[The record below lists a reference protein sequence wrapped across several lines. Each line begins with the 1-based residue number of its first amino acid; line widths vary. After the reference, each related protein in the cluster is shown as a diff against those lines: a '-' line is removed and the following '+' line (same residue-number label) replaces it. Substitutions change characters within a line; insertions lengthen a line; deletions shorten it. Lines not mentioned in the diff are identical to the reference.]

1 MSIQIESL
9 FSVKGVVAVIT
20 GGGTGIGLM
29 MTKALALNGASK
41 VYIIGRRL
49 EKLEAAAK
57 ESPHNNII
65 PVQGDVTDKDSL
77 QSIAE
82 RIRKETGYI
91 NLLICNSGISGPQA
105 GVNMP
110 KETSAKELAKM
121 VLDTPMAEFNNVF
134 AVNVT
139 GVLYNAMAF
148 LELLEEGN
156 KPDKCL
162 AGVKSQVLVT
172 GSIAAY
178 NRLVGAGL
186 AYNTSKAAVT
196 HLVKMLAGLLVEYSV
211 RVNAI
216 APGLFPSE
224 LSAPLLQGKDGTK
237 EGAFPKSFIPL
248 QKTGDEQDMAGTILY
263 LASRSGAYL
272 NGLILVIDGGRLTT
286 LPGTY

>member
-1 MSIQIESL
+1 
-9 FSVKGVVAVIT
+9 
-20 GGGTGIGLM
+20 M
-29 MTKALALNGASK
+29 MTKALALNGADK

-49 EKLEAAAK
+49 EKLEEAVK

-65 PVQGDVTDKDSL
+65 PIQGDVTDKASL

-82 RIRKETGYI
+82 RIRKEAGYI

-121 VLDTPMAEFNNVF
+121 VLDTPMEEFNNVF

-216 APGLFPSE
+216 APGCTYLRIALGKFQQANHGHSIPIAALGTFVTGKGRDKGRSLPQE
-224 LSAPLLQGKDGTK
+224 FYSAPKD
-237 EGAFPKSFIPL
+237 
-248 QKTGDEQDMAGTILY
+248 
-263 LASRSGAYL
+263 R
-272 NGLILVIDGGRLTT
+272 R
-286 LPGTY
+286 

>member
-1 MSIQIESL
+1 
-9 FSVKGVVAVIT
+9 
-20 GGGTGIGLM
+20 M
-29 MTKALALNGASK
+29 MTKALSLNGASK

-65 PVQGDVTDKDSL
+65 PIQGDVTDKDSL

-82 RIRKETGYI
+82 RIQKETGYI
-91 NLLICNSGISGPQA
+91 NLLVCNSGLSGPQA

-110 KETSAKELAKM
+110 KGTSAKELAKM
-121 VLDTPMAEFNNVF
+121 VLDTPMADFNNVF

-156 KPDKCL
+156 KPDRYL

-178 NRLVGAGL
+178 NRSVGAGL
-186 AYNTSKAAVT
+186 AYNASKAAVT
-196 HLVKMLAGLLVEYSV
+196 HLVKILAGLLVGYGV

-216 APGLFPSE
+216 APGCTCLRIALE
-224 LSAPLLQGKDGTK
+224 LLQQANHKHSIPI
-237 EGAFPKSFIPL
+237 GALCS
-248 QKTGDEQDMAGTILY
+248 
-263 LASRSGAYL
+263 
-272 NGLILVIDGGRLTT
+272 LITRE
-286 LPGTY
+286 

>member
-1 MSIQIESL
+1 
-9 FSVKGVVAVIT
+9 
-20 GGGTGIGLM
+20 M

-91 NLLICNSGISGPQA
+91 NLLICNSGVSGPQA

-110 KETSAKELAKM
+110 KETSAKELARM
-121 VLDTPMAEFNNVF
+121 VLDTPMEDFNNVF

-156 KPDKCL
+156 KPDNCL

-178 NRLVGAGL
+178 NRSVGAGI

-196 HLVKMLAGLLVEYSV
+196 HLVKMLAGLFVEYSV

-216 APGLFPSE
+216 APGSMCLRIALGTFQQANRGHSISIGA
-224 LSAPLLQGKDGTK
+224 LCSLVTGKRWDKGRCLPQKLPTSTK
-237 EGAFPKSFIPL
+237 
-248 QKTGDEQDMAGTILY
+248 D
-263 LASRSGAYL
+263 R
-272 NGLILVIDGGRLTT
+272 R
-286 LPGTY
+286 

>member
-1 MSIQIESL
+1 
-9 FSVKGVVAVIT
+9 
-20 GGGTGIGLM
+20 M

-49 EKLEAAAK
+49 EKLQEAAN

-65 PVQGDVTDKDSL
+65 PIQGDITDKKSI
-77 QSIAE
+77 QFIAE
-82 RIRKETGYI
+82 QIRKETGYI
-91 NLLICNSGISGPQA
+91 NLLICNSGVSGPQA

-110 KETSAKELAKM
+110 KDTPATELQKM
-121 VLDTPMAEFNNVF
+121 VLDTPMEEFNNVF

-139 GVLYNAMAF
+139 GVLYNAVAF
-148 LELLEEGN
+148 LDLLEEGN
-156 KPDKCL
+156 KQGNCL
-162 AGVKSQVLVT
+162 TGVKSQVLVT

-178 NRLVGAGL
+178 NRNVGAGL

-196 HLVKMLAGLLVEYSV
+196 HLVKMLAGLFVEYSV

-216 APGLFPSE
+216 APGRMSAKLVMQFLSKLTVPTVFPSE
-224 LSAPLLQGKDGTK
+224 LSAPLLQGRDGTK

-248 QKTGDEQDMAGTILY
+248 EKTGDEQDMAGTILY

-272 NGLILVIDGGRLTT
+272 NGLILVIDGGRLTI
-286 LPGTY
+286 LPSSY